1 MMIYIIIFLNIKNDY
16 IKDVA
21 KYTLDLTCVKA
32 SSIQNKFESL
42 TIDTLLK
49 YYYLIYNK
57 TNKQLKMP

>member
-1 MMIYIIIFLNIKNDY
+1 M
-16 IKDVA
+16 A

-32 SSIQNKFESL
+32 SFIQYKFESL

-57 TNKQLKMP
+57 TKKNS